1 MKHITPTLVF
11 VLLSIATKPQTITL
25 DQCQQLAQQN
35 YPLIQQYDLIRQ
47 MTDLNLS
54 NITKEWL
61 PRVSGVAQG
70 TWQSDV
76 PTLPTPLQK
85 MLARQGLDPKGMKK
99 DQYRVGIDVD
109 QTIYDG
115 GLISGRK
122 RVSRLESDVQQ
133 AQTTADLYAIRRQ
146 VNELYFSI
154 LLLDE
159 KIRLNKDLQALLLSN
174 LRKLQ
179 SMLSHGTAMQCDVN
193 SVMAEKLLAEQSA
206 TELAH
211 SRKSLVNILRIFVGK
226 VFTDLAMPKDIVVS
240 TTDNQRPELQLFH
253 TQTMLIKAR
262 EDLLKARLLPRLS
275 LFAQGFHGYPGYD
288 QFDAMLRH
296 HWKQNAIVGVR
307 VSWNIGAL
315 YTNKNDRARLQ
326 TDRRFIETAR
336 QTFLFNNRLQEI
348 QHSDGIAKYQQMLAD
363 DHQIVALR
371 SDNRRAAESKLQ
383 HGIIDTDNLLQEI
396 TRENRSRIDLS
407 THTIMMLKETY
418 DLKYTTNN

>member
-1 MKHITPTLVF
+1 MKHITPILVF
-11 VLLSIATKPQTITL
+11 VLLSIGAKSQTITL
-25 DQCQQLAQQN
+25 DQCQQLARQN
-35 YPLIQQYDLIRQ
+35 YPLIQQYDLIRRT
-47 MTDLNLS
+47 TDLNLS
-54 NITKEWL
+54 NIAKGWL
-61 PRVSGVAQG
+61 PQISAVAQG
-70 TWQSDV
+70 SWQSDV
-76 PTLPTPLQK
+76 PTLPSPLRK
-85 MLARQGLDPKGMKK
+85 MLAQQGVDSKGMKK
-99 DQYRVGIDVD
+99 DLYRVGIDID

-122 RVSRLESDVQQ
+122 KVTRLEGDVRS
-133 AQTTADLYAIRRQ
+133 AQTTTDLYAIRRQ

-159 KIRLNKDLQALLLSN
+159 KIRLNKDLQALLRSN

-179 SMLSHGTAMQCDVN
+179 SMLSHGTAMQSDVN

-211 SRKSLVNILRIFVGK
+211 SRKSFVDMLVVFVGK
-226 VFTDLAMPKDIVVS
+226 GFTDLAMPEDIIVN
-240 TTDNQRPELQLFH
+240 TADNRRPELQLFN
-253 TQTMLIKAR
+253 TQSQLIKAR

-275 LFAQGFHGYPGYD
+275 LFAQGSYGYPGYD
-288 QFDAMLRH
+288 QFDAMVH
-296 HWKQNAIVGVR
+296 HRWKQNTMVGAR

-326 TDRRFIETAR
+326 TDRRFVETAR

-348 QHSDGIAKYQQMLAD
+348 QHSDGITKYRQMLAN
-363 DHQIVALR
+363 DHKIVILR